1 MEQGVPPVRAVLHA
15 VCWFRVANVAKSRLV
30 SRPVYAFFKAGNNG
44 PLGDSLHVVPVS
56 VVDAVDAVCWF
67 RAAHAAN
74 SRVVIMSVY
83 GLSSGNIQ
91 CGSAV
96 HAVCWFR
103 AAHAAK
109 SRVVIM
115 SVYAL
120 SSGNIQCGSAGWR
133 SPFFRYTNAALIA
146 RRHFFTVF
154 LTLLLIVLPLLKQP
168 SVDSDIVQTRKEGV
182 LYSRFCRVS
191 F

>member
-56 VVDAVDAVCWF
+56 VVD
-67 RAAHAAN
+67 
-74 SRVVIMSVY
+74 
-83 GLSSGNIQ
+83 
-91 CGSAV
+91 AV

-191 F
+191 V